1 MRLMGDR
8 AIIHIDINHC
18 FAQIEEM
25 KYPELKHVPMCV
37 GGKEETRN
45 GIVLARNLKA
55 KAYGIKTAES
65 LRDAYRKCPELLVIN
80 PSYDDYQYYS
90 DLIKDVYREYTD
102 DVESFG
108 IDEAWLDVSASQR
121 LFGTAPKIGKEI
133 QERVLNEFGITVSV
147 GVSFNK
153 IFSKLGS
160 DMTKPSGFHVITKD
174 NYKEVIWDLPASEL
188 LYVGPKTYPKLQK
201 LGIDTIG
208 ELAQFDVNILKK
220 QLGKH
225 GELIWAFA
233 NGLDESDVDN
243 TTPLPKSI
251 GNGITTPRNIETFLE
266 LKQVLYVLIESVA
279 SRMKDKNLEGNTISI
294 TLRDTDLMSMSR
306 HLTVD
311 YPTDLVSDIMNH
323 ALKILKEKFE
333 FRPPYRSITIT
344 VSNLKMKADGYQIDL
359 FDDPLRKHK
368 DYTLDK
374 TLSKLREKHGFTII
388 KRASMLLN
396 EELTNFDPK
405 GSHTI
410 YPRGFFK

>member
-1 MRLMGDR
+1 MGDR

-65 LRDAYRKCPELLVIN
+65 LRDAYRKCPELLVIH

-90 DLIKDVYREYTD
+90 DLIKGVYREYTD

-121 LFGTAPKIGKEI
+121 LFGSASKIGKEI
-133 QERVLNEFGITVSV
+133 QERVLKEFGITVSV

-208 ELAQFDVNILKK
+208 ELAQFDVKILKNK
-220 QLGKH
+220 LGKH

-279 SRMKDKNLEGNTISI
+279 SRMKDKNLEGTTISV
-294 TLRDTDLMSMSR
+294 TLRDTDLVSMSR
-306 HLTVD
+306 HLTV
-311 YPTDLVSDIMNH
+311 
-323 ALKILKEKFE
+323 
-333 FRPPYRSITIT
+333 
-344 VSNLKMKADGYQIDL
+344 
-359 FDDPLRKHK
+359 
-368 DYTLDK
+368 
-374 TLSKLREKHGFTII
+374 
-388 KRASMLLN
+388 
-396 EELTNFDPK
+396 
-405 GSHTI
+405 
-410 YPRGFFK
+410 